1 MSAEFNITRAMKPAY
16 HFIFEKDWRTAPLA
30 FWVHIPVPGTQV
42 ECNPPA
48 PKEVPHKG
56 FLFLCVQ
63 FEEHE
68 LQFSAP
74 AQLDHFIEVLSTT
87 PLPTST
93 RLSLR
98 RGLPV
103 GPNSHWL
110 SRLPTSIKSPRKR
123 VKLVQ
128 LIKAVREQMFTQAS
142 NASIERT
149 SNGEAQFLALAN
161 AQPPL
166 IASHLKC

>member
-1 MSAEFNITRAMKPAY
+1 MKPAF
-16 HFIFEKDWRTAPLA
+16 HFTFEKDWRTAPLA
-30 FWVHIPVPGTQV
+30 LWVHIPVPGTQV

-48 PKEVPHKG
+48 PKVVPHKG
-56 FLFLCVQ
+56 FLFLRVQ

-87 PLPTST
+87 PLPTS
-93 RLSLR
+93 RQLSLR

-110 SRLPTSIKSPRKR
+110 SRLPASIKSPRKR

-128 LIKAVREQMFTQAS
+128 LIKAVREQVSIQAS
-142 NASIERT
+142 NPSIEST
-149 SNGEAQFLALAN
+149 SNGGSQFPAFAN
-161 AQPPL
+161 TQPPL
-166 IASHLKC
+166 FASHLKC